1 MFETFDKLMAAGFGA
16 LTMTREKAEQ
26 LFDDA
31 VKRGRQRPGDQKK
44 FVDDMMDSASR
55 ARAGLEELVAKQ
67 VHATLVSLNLPS
79 REDLARIEA
88 KLDTLLESCSA
99 SAVKSE

>member
-1 MFETFDKLMAAGFGA
+1 MFETLDKLVAAGFGA

-31 VKRGRQRPGDQKK
+31 VKRGQQRRDDQKK
-44 FVDDMMDSASR
+44 FVDDMMDSATR
-55 ARAGLEELVAKQ
+55 ARNGLEELIAKQ
-67 VHATLVSLNLPS
+67 LRATLVSLNLPS
-79 REDLARIEA
+79 RDDLARVEA

-99 SAVKSE
+99 TAKSE